1 MIITLKTTTRDDPSR
16 FANFFPEGL
25 KIPPNAQISLVNSSF
40 IIEKGFAIG
49 ATNDSFQLRL
59 GLNPA
64 LNTIQI
70 NQGVYENADA
80 LALAFQN
87 ALQLWIAT
95 QSDLIQDVYPAAQQ
109 TIDIDATK
117 MMTISLVF
125 DQQNVALSD
134 LNIAGVGLNNYVS
147 NGTGITGANGD
158 FIQRNVD
165 YNNKS
170 FLSSVGTPSFNLV
183 SNSLA
188 GGDYFAVYRFACL
201 SNNHSSI
208 DKYLLKINA
217 LVSPIV
223 ITCDWANATLDI
235 EELANGTLSSI
246 LDGTVNILANQEV
259 EISIL
264 QFSTDDSTVFTY
276 ANYNLDNVAIPIS
289 ASAERY
295 EIFPSTQLFTSWL
308 PDGEPKVGQM
318 PSATPTA
325 NLPTDITITTA
336 GTNIRLGDILVQ
348 EAVAPAGGTGLKIQ
362 AVEVTAG
369 ALTQYEIENFGNGSY
384 SSGDVVT
391 FVAVRSGTPVVLT
404 LNTVGPWITI
414 DAPGTGYTDAQDE
427 IMELTNG
434 DPWPSSNQPRLTV
447 TVVAGAVTAF
457 TNIPV
462 RGTGVVAGTQYRL
475 AGGNADCLITILT
488 TLSSK
493 IPSTLGLQASLVE
506 QDADDINPLQSQD
519 SQRLSIPAGLRLLT
533 GLPSNTIASGNSG
546 LSITGSH
553 AMAHNDTSSHILHV
567 QVDEFQL
574 ESREGQSET
583 QGGPNGKTI
592 GVICAGSESPQADGQ
607 EGFYYKEQFNLIYNR
622 CDNPQ
627 TVNHNELSVRLTDE
641 MNNPFVGIK
650 HPVVLT
656 IDIKPDLR

>member
-109 TIDIDATK
+109 TIDINATK
-117 MMTISLVF
+117 EMTISLVF
-125 DQQNVALSD
+125 DQQNVTPAD
-134 LNIAGVGLNNYVS
+134 INIAGDGLNSYVT
-147 NGTGITGANGD
+147 NGIGITGVNGD

-183 SNSLA
+183 ANNLSGSN
-188 GGDYFAVYRFACL
+188 YFARYRFACL

-208 DKYLLKINA
+208 DKYLLKKNA

-223 ITCDWANATLDI
+223 LTCDWSNGTLDI
-235 EELANGTLSSI
+235 EELANGTLTSI

-259 EISIL
+259 EISIS
-264 QFSTDDSTVFTY
+264 QFSTDESDVLTY
-276 ANYNLDNVAIPIS
+276 ANYYLDNVAIPIS
-289 ASAERY
+289 STAERY
-295 EIFPSTQLFTSWL
+295 PVFPSSILYTSWL

-318 PSATPTA
+318 GSVSPTT
-325 NLPTDITITTA
+325 NLPTDITITNA
-336 GTNIRLGDILVQ
+336 GTNLRLGDILVQ
-348 EAVAPAGGTGLKIQ
+348 EAVAPAGGAGLKIQ
-362 AVEVTAG
+362 AVEVTGG
-369 ALTQYEIENFGNGSY
+369 ALTQYEIENNGNNSY
-384 SSGDVVT
+384 TSGDVVT
-391 FVAVRSGTPVVLT
+391 FAAVRGGTPVVLT
-404 LNTVGPWITI
+404 LNTVGSWITI

-427 IMELTNG
+427 IMELANG
-434 DPWPSSNQPRLTV
+434 DPWPSTNVPRVTV
-447 TVVAGAVTAF
+447 TAVAGAVTAF
-457 TNIPV
+457 TNVPV
-462 RGTGVVAGTQYRL
+462 RGTGIVPGTQYRL
-475 AGGNADCLITILT
+475 AGGGADCLITVLA
-488 TLSSK
+488 TLSVK

-506 QDADDINPLQSQD
+506 QDADDVNPLQSQD